1 MAGYYGKPLTQ
12 KLGIQPGFC
21 IFVEGAPAAYANIVG
36 QLPDDVKIASR
47 LKAPLDMVHVFA
59 TEEASLGKRLF
70 ASRAAI
76 APDGMI
82 WVSWPKKASGVATDV
97 TENVVRATALA
108 LGLVDIKVCA
118 VDDIW
123 SGLKFVIP
131 KSQRN
136 GGRRSRDQQTRA
148 DRGSSVRN
156 DPVAGPLARDLLEKI
171 CQSPFS
177 RSGAADVRSLERP
190 ARSRHPGC
198 RPAAL

>member
-76 APDGMI
+76 PDGMI
-82 WVSWPKKASGVATDV
+82 WVSWPKKASGVATDI
-97 TENVVRATALA
+97 TENVAEPRLLRSAL
-108 LGLVDIKVCA
+108 
-118 VDDIW
+118 
-123 SGLKFVIP
+123 ST
-131 KSQRN
+131 
-136 GGRRSRDQQTRA
+136 SR
-148 DRGSSVRN
+148 
-156 DPVAGPLARDLLEKI
+156 
-171 CQSPFS
+171 C
-177 RSGAADVRSLERP
+177 
-190 ARSRHPGC
+190 ARSTTSGPD
-198 RPAAL
+198 